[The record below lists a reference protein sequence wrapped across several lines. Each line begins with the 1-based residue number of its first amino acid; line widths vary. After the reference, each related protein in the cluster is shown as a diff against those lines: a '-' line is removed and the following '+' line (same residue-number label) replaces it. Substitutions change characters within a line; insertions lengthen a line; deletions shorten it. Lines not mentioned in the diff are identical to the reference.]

1 MENTPLR
8 PAAGDTNMVRTLVI
22 TVDRDN
28 DLGVKAG
35 IRGPVIG
42 RKATLTAALRLG
54 IADPEESDTNAILGA
69 LHHHDRLNERTEGD
83 DEVEIAILT
92 GDVRVGPRSDRAIAS
107 QLDEVIQEF
116 QPDTAVLITDG
127 ADDEAS
133 LPIITSRVRVD
144 HVEKIIVRQ
153 SKGIE
158 STYYYIAKAIE
169 DPRWRAK
176 LLVPVALFLI
186 IFGLGL
192 ILPNGAVLIG
202 AMPLIIGIWILAK
215 GLGWEQQLERL
226 MIDMRESATGG
237 IWSSLLWGLSIVSVL
252 FSILTF
258 YSVFYGTTAELNTYV
273 LDAFSRIDN
282 FNIDAV
288 NRNIAVWVIAIDQA
302 LTWILVAT
310 FSFVLSLGVLRWKEG
325 SFTGQSMSLIGLGAV
340 IYAVSKA
347 VIEVTLAE
355 LGGGDF
361 QLDAGNVY
369 ETWVFPIFAIILY
382 YLLRT
387 AIESLSADAED
398 DGGNRYWGI

>member
-1 MENTPLR
+1 
-8 PAAGDTNMVRTLVI
+8 MVRTLVL

-69 LHHHDRLNERTEGD
+69 LHHHDRLVENAQGN
-83 DEVEIAILT
+83 DEIEIALLT
-92 GDVRVGPRSDRAIAS
+92 GDVRVGPRSDRAIAM

-116 QPDTAVLITDG
+116 QPDSAVLITDG

-144 HVEKIIVRQ
+144 HVEKVIVRQ
-153 SKGIE
+153 SRGIE
-158 STYYYIAKAIE
+158 STYYYVAKAID

-176 LLVPVALFLI
+176 LLVPVAVFLMI
-186 IFGLGL
+186 IGLGL
-192 ILPNGAVLIG
+192 IIPGGGALIG
-202 AMPLIIGIWILAK
+202 AMPLFIGIWLLAK

-252 FSILTF
+252 LAVLTAYQVFSATSNEID
-258 YSVFYGTTAELNTYV
+258 GYV
-273 LDAFSRIDN
+273 AWLAPYEFGVDS
-282 FNIDAV
+282 V
-288 NRNIAVWVIAIDQA
+288 NRDIAVWAIAINEA
-302 LTWILVAT
+302 LTWIVVSA
-310 FSFVLSLGVLRWKEG
+310 FSFALSLGVLRWKEG
-325 SFTGQSMSLIGLGAV
+325 SFTGRSVLLLGLGGVVYTFAKAALV
-340 IYAVSKA
+340 VVLVEMGGSDFSLDYQSVS
-347 VIEVTLAE
+347 
-355 LGGGDF
+355 D
-361 QLDAGNVY
+361 
-369 ETWVFPIFAIILY
+369 TWGMPVFAIILY

-387 AIESLSADAED
+387 AVQSVSDVEGVGDE
-398 DGGNRYWGI
+398 NKFWGV

>member
-1 MENTPLR
+1 
-8 PAAGDTNMVRTLVI
+8 MVRTLVL

-69 LHHHDRLNERTEGD
+69 LHHHDRLVENAQGN
-83 DEVEIAILT
+83 DEIEIALLT
-92 GDVRVGPRSDRAIAS
+92 GDVRVGPRSDRAVAM

-116 QPDTAVLITDG
+116 QPDSAVLITDG

-144 HVEKIIVRQ
+144 HVEKVIVRQ
-153 SKGIE
+153 SRGIE
-158 STYYYIAKAIE
+158 STYYYVAKAID

-176 LLVPVALFLI
+176 LLVPVAVFLMI
-186 IFGLGL
+186 IGLGL
-192 ILPNGAVLIG
+192 IIPGGGALIG
-202 AMPLIIGIWILAK
+202 AMPLFIGIWLLAK

-252 FSILTF
+252 RAVLTAYQVFSATSNEIDGYVAWLAPYEF
-258 YSVFYGTTAELNTYV
+258 SV
-273 LDAFSRIDN
+273 DS
-282 FNIDAV
+282 V
-288 NRNIAVWVIAIDQA
+288 NRDIAVWAIAINEA
-302 LTWILVAT
+302 LTWIVVSA
-310 FSFVLSLGVLRWKEG
+310 FSFALSLGVLRWKEG
-325 SFTGQSMSLIGLGAV
+325 SFTGRSVLLLGLGGVVYTFAKAALV
-340 IYAVSKA
+340 VVLVEMGGSDFSLDYQSVS
-347 VIEVTLAE
+347 
-355 LGGGDF
+355 D
-361 QLDAGNVY
+361 
-369 ETWVFPIFAIILY
+369 TWGMPVFAIILY

-387 AIESLSADAED
+387 AVQSVSDIEGVGEE
-398 DGGNRYWGI
+398 NKFWGV

>member
-1 MENTPLR
+1 
-8 PAAGDTNMVRTLVI
+8 MVRTLVL

-42 RKATLTAALRLG
+42 RKATLTAALKLG

-69 LHHHDRLNERTEGD
+69 LNHHDKLVENAQGD
-83 DEVEIAILT
+83 DEIQIALLT
-92 GDVRVGPRSDRAIAS
+92 GDVRVGPRSDRAIAM

-116 QPDTAVLITDG
+116 QPDSAVLITDG

-144 HVEKIIVRQ
+144 HVEKVIVRQ

-158 STYYYIAKAIE
+158 STYYYIAKAID

-176 LLVPVALFLI
+176 LLVPVAIFLMI
-186 IFGLGL
+186 LGLGL
-192 ILPNGAVLIG
+192 IIPGGGALIG
-202 AMPLIIGIWILAK
+202 AMPLFIGIWVLAK

-252 FSILTF
+252 LSILTA
-258 YSVFYGTTAELNTYV
+258 YQVFSATNIEIDGYV
-273 LDAFSRIDN
+273 AWLGSE
-282 FNIDAV
+282 FNVDAV
-288 NRNIAVWVIAIDQA
+288 NRDIAVWAIAINEA
-302 LTWILVAT
+302 LTWIVVSA
-310 FSFVLSLGVLRWKEG
+310 FSFALSLGVLRWKEG
-325 SFTGQSMSLIGLGAV
+325 NFTGRSVLLLSLGMVVYFFAKAALVVILTEMGGSDFNLDYQS
-340 IYAVSKA
+340 VS
-347 VIEVTLAE
+347 
-355 LGGGDF
+355 D
-361 QLDAGNVY
+361 
-369 ETWVFPIFAIILY
+369 TWGMPVFAILAY

-387 AIESLSADAED
+387 AVQSVTED
-398 DGGNRYWGI
+398 EGVTGENRFWGV

>member
-1 MENTPLR
+1 
-8 PAAGDTNMVRTLVI
+8 MVRTLVL

-42 RKATLTAALRLG
+42 RKATLTAALKLG

-69 LHHHDRLNERTEGD
+69 LNHHDKLVENAQGD
-83 DEVEIAILT
+83 DEIQIALLT
-92 GDVRVGPRSDRAIAS
+92 GDVRVGPRSDRAVAM

-116 QPDTAVLITDG
+116 QPDSAVLITDG

-144 HVEKIIVRQ
+144 HVEKVIVRQ

-158 STYYYIAKAIE
+158 STYYYVAKAID

-176 LLVPVALFLI
+176 LLVPVAIFLMI
-186 IFGLGL
+186 LGLGL
-192 ILPNGAVLIG
+192 IIPGGGALIG
-202 AMPLIIGIWILAK
+202 AMPLFIGIWVLAK

-252 FSILTF
+252 LSILTA
-258 YSVFYGTTAELNTYV
+258 YQVFSATNIEIDGYV
-273 LDAFSRIDN
+273 AWLGSE
-282 FNIDAV
+282 FNVDAV
-288 NRNIAVWVIAIDQA
+288 NRDIAVWAIAINEA
-302 LTWILVAT
+302 LTWIVVSA
-310 FSFVLSLGVLRWKEG
+310 FSFALSLGVLRWKEG
-325 SFTGQSMSLIGLGAV
+325 NFTGRSVLLLSLGMVVYFFAKAALVVILTEMGGSDFNLDYQS
-340 IYAVSKA
+340 VSDTWGMP
-347 VIEVTLAE
+347 VFSILA
-355 LGGGDF
+355 
-361 QLDAGNVY
+361 
-369 ETWVFPIFAIILY
+369 Y

-387 AIESLSADAED
+387 AVQSVTED
-398 DGGNRYWGI
+398 EGVTGENRFWGV

>member
-1 MENTPLR
+1 M
-8 PAAGDTNMVRTLVI
+8 

-42 RKATLTAALRLG
+42 RKATLTAALKLG

-69 LHHHDRLNERTEGD
+69 LNHHDKLVENAQGD
-83 DEVEIAILT
+83 DEIQIALLT
-92 GDVRVGPRSDRAIAS
+92 GDVRVGPRSDRAVAM

-116 QPDTAVLITDG
+116 QPDSAVLITDG

-144 HVEKIIVRQ
+144 HVEKVIVRQ

-158 STYYYIAKAIE
+158 STYYYVAKAID

-176 LLVPVALFLI
+176 LLVPVAIFLMI
-186 IFGLGL
+186 LGLGL
-192 ILPNGAVLIG
+192 IIPGGGALIG
-202 AMPLIIGIWILAK
+202 AMPLFIGIWVLAK

-252 FSILTF
+252 LSILTA
-258 YSVFYGTTAELNTYV
+258 YQVFSATNIEIDGYV
-273 LDAFSRIDN
+273 AWLGGE
-282 FNIDAV
+282 FNVDAV
-288 NRNIAVWVIAIDQA
+288 NRDVAVWAIAVNEA
-302 LTWILVAT
+302 LTWIVVSA
-310 FSFVLSLGVLRWKEG
+310 FSFALSLGVLRWKEG
-325 SFTGQSMSLIGLGAV
+325 NFTGRSVLLLSLGMVVYFFAKAALVVILTEMGGSDFSLDYQS
-340 IYAVSKA
+340 VS
-347 VIEVTLAE
+347 
-355 LGGGDF
+355 D
-361 QLDAGNVY
+361 
-369 ETWVFPIFAIILY
+369 TWGMPVFAIIAY

-387 AIESLSADAED
+387 AVQSVTED
-398 DGGNRYWGI
+398 EGITGENRFWGV